1 MRLESKGR
9 NRSASCSRV
18 SGAPYA
24 ESDTDATVSL
34 VVSMT
39 ASLKAFIFQPRFQ
52 ISSEAYIVNSYN
64 GSASIPFPSHSQALK
79 CDSPAVES
87 TGFNR
92 SLHRHFPRC
101 VSFTL
106 TR

>member
-1 MRLESKGR
+1 MRLQSKGR

-39 ASLKAFIFQPRFQ
+39 ASWKASILQRRFQ
-52 ISSEAYIVNSYN
+52 MSSEAYIVCSYN
-64 GSASIPFPSHSQALK
+64 GSASIPFPSRGQALK
-79 CDSPAVES
+79 CDSSAVES

-92 SLHRHFPRC
+92 SVHRHFPRC
-101 VSFTL
+101 DSFTL
-106 TR
+106 NR